1 MHGTPTAAGVGV
13 LAQIAFGNLNVILS
27 HVINSLHQ
35 AQQLRNLTIGIRALT
50 E

>member
-35 AQQLRNLTIGIRALT
+35 A
-50 E
+50 